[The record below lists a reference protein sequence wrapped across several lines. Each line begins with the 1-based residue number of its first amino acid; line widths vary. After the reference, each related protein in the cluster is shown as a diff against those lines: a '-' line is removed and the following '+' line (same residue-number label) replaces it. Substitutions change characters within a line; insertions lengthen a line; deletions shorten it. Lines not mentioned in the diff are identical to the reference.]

1 MAERVEGV
9 RARARRALTEEIKE
23 CARRQLAESG
33 AAGLSL
39 RKVAR
44 ELGVVSSALYRYF
57 PSRDALLSAL
67 IIDAYNDLARTAEQ
81 AVRISGGFGARWCVL
96 AGAVRSWAH
105 AHPQDYA
112 LLYGSPV
119 PGYRAPADTIAPAAR
134 VAGVALGLLV
144 DAVATGEIGPGGDGP
159 AGDGA
164 APTSLGAD
172 LAVLRANAPGVPD
185 SVLLRALWAWSQLF
199 GHLSLELFGHFH
211 NVIEDL
217 DTFFADAMAGAAQR
231 IVGPG

>member
-33 AAGLSL
+33 AAALSL
-39 RKVAR
+39 RRVAR
-44 ELGVVSSALYRYF
+44 ELGMVSSALYRYF

-67 IIDAYNDLARTAEQ
+67 IIDAYNDLARTAEE
-81 AVRISGGFGARWCVL
+81 AVRVSGGFGERWCAL

-105 AHPQDYA
+105 ARPQDYA

-144 DAVATGEIGPGGDGP
+144 DAVAAGEIGPS
-159 AGDGA
+159 GDGA
-164 APTSLGAD
+164 VPTSLATD
-172 LAVLRANAPGVPD
+172 LAALRANAPGVPD
-185 SVLLRALWAWSQLF
+185 PVLLRALGAWSELF

-211 NVIEDL
+211 NVIADL

-231 IVGPG
+231 IMRPA